1 MTSKSAP
8 YGVAVEDPVPTTDAG
23 ATTDPATTDGA
34 TTTTGATTDPANTNR
49 TNTNPTD
56 TNPMQISLIDLERLA
71 SKGWQGTSTTTLGDW
86 LLRAGA
92 GFTGRANSVLPLGS
106 PAAQI
111 DEALEQVTAFYREH
125 HLPPLFQVPLDRPG
139 SEIARLDSDLDQR
152 GWSSFNPTWVLVATL
167 EESLQ
172 RCPPRPDLPPAR
184 LEDTASPAW
193 LGGYLYRG
201 SRLPPSAVEVLE
213 NAENVVFASIAD
225 DGQAAV
231 ARGVLTGGWLGVTA
245 LTVDQTRRRG
255 GVGRHLMAELTRW
268 AANRGAHSAYLQVAA
283 ENDAAL
289 RLYDTLGYVRHHQYH
304 YRRAPQP

>member
-1 MTSKSAP
+1 VFGTTSKPAP
-8 YGVAVEDPVPTTDAG
+8 YGVPVEDPLPTEG
-23 ATTDPATTDGA
+23 ATKGA
-34 TTTTGATTDPANTNR
+34 TTTNPAL
-49 TNTNPTD
+49 TNPAPTVP
-56 TNPMQISLIDLERLA
+56 TNSDPMQISLIDLERLA
-71 SKGWQGTSTTTLGDW
+71 SKGWQGTSTKPLGDW

-106 PAAQI
+106 AAMHI
-111 DEALEQVTAFYREH
+111 DDALEEITAFYRGH

-139 SEIARLDSDLDQR
+139 SEIARLDSDLDAR
-152 GWSSFNPTWVLVATL
+152 DWSSFNPTWVLVATL
-167 EESLQ
+167 AESVQ
-172 RCPPRPDLPPAR
+172 RCPTRPNLAPAR
-184 LEDTASPAW
+184 FEDTASPAW

-213 NAENVVFASIAD
+213 NADNVVFASITD
-225 DGQAAV
+225 NDGQAAV
-231 ARGVLTGGWLGVTA
+231 ARGVLTGDWLGVTA

-255 GVGRHLMAELTRW
+255 GVGRQLMAELTRW
-268 AANRGAHSAYLQVAA
+268 AVQRGAHSAYLQVAA

>member
-1 MTSKSAP
+1 MTSEPGP
-8 YGVAVEDPVPTTDAG
+8 YGVAVEDPIPPTGGTSAPATG
-23 ATTDPATTDGA
+23 GTSAAAATATTNPATTSTA
-34 TTTTGATTDPANTNR
+34 Q
-49 TNTNPTD
+49 
-56 TNPMQISLIDLERLA
+56 TNPMQISLVDLERLA
-71 SKGWQGTSTTTLGDW
+71 SKGWQGTSTKPLGHW

-106 PAAQI
+106 PAMQI
-111 DEALEQVTAFYREH
+111 DDALAEVTAFYREH
-125 HLPPLFQVPLDRPG
+125 QLPPLFQVPLDRPD
-139 SEIARLDSDLDQR
+139 SEIACLEGDLDHR
-152 GWSSFNPTWVLVATL
+152 GWSSFNRTWVLVANL

-184 LEDTASPAW
+184 FEDTASPAW

-201 SRLPPSAVEVLE
+201 SRLPPSAVQVLE
-213 NAENVVFASIAD
+213 NADNVVFASIAD
-225 DGQAAV
+225 NDGQAAV
-231 ARGVLTGGWLGVTA
+231 ARGVITGGWLGVTA

-255 GVGRHLMAELTRW
+255 GVGRQLMAELTRW
-268 AANRGAHSAYLQVAA
+268 AVQRGAHSAYLQVAA